1 MLRAALAA
9 FLAISHGFAPSAPAP
24 RFRTR
29 ARGLGA
35 RAPPPRAAPSDV
47 DREKAGDRS
56 ALGLL
61 RFLDLNDDGVLDRK
75 DGQVAAVSLAIAAA
89 SLSNPTPALAKG
101 SGGHSGGGGG
111 HYTSSRTYSPS
122 GGGASS
128 SRRRASSS
136 RRRSYYSPCLLYTSP
151 SPRD

>member
-89 SLSNPTPALAKG
+89 SLSNPTPALAKRMWRRQNPQN
-101 SGGHSGGGGG
+101 
-111 HYTSSRTYSPS
+111 YTHDVVSAPGRGET
-122 GGGASS
+122 
-128 SRRRASSS
+128 
-136 RRRSYYSPCLLYTSP
+136 T
-151 SPRD
+151 DQ